1 MVTSRSIEYGMQT
14 CSPRQISSIC
24 SESNYGLNGWLNCI
38 RYLPYK
44 ERLQKRRV
52 RVELDVALFS
62 SAILRI
68 SSQDAEVSQSS
79 LNEEV
84 GLHNEGS

>member
-1 MVTSRSIEYGMQT
+1 MVTPRSIEYGMQA
-14 CSPRQISSIC
+14 CSPNHISSIC
-24 SESNYGLNGWLNCI
+24 SESKDGLNGWLNCI

-44 ERLQKRRV
+44 ERLQRPRIQAG
-52 RVELDVALFS
+52 LDVDLVS

-68 SSQDAEVSQSS
+68 SSQDTEVSQSS